1 MKEQAAKVI
10 REVLGNADIAARRI
24 VLFGS
29 RARGDFRED
38 SDLDFLILVADE
50 LSFAQ
55 KHELEVRMRRALA
68 ALRIP
73 NDIIIQTEERFD
85 QMKGLVGNISYYAAR
100 EGVEV

>member
-38 SDLDFLILVADE
+38 SDLDFLVLVADE

-85 QMKGLVGNISYYAAR
+85 QMKGLVGNISYCAAR

>member
-1 MKEQAAKVI
+1 MRDQAVQAI
-10 REVLGNADIAARRI
+10 REVLETAGVAVRRLL
-24 VLFGS
+24 LFCS

-55 KHELEVRMRRALA
+55 KHELEVRIRRALA

>member
-55 KHELEVRMRRALA
+55 KHELEGRMRRALA